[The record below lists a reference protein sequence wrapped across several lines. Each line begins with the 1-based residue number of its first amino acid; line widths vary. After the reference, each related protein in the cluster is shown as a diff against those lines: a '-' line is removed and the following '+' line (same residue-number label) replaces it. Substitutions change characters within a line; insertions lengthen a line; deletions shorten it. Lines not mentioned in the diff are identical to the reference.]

1 MLLSRFCKGYLAR
14 RACLKERLRQKTDAL
29 YSYYWRIDQI
39 QRGHFQRMVR
49 RAWLAY
55 KARKEEK
62 KRKKRE
68 AAAKKK
74 KRFGGYAPASRPSGT
89 AASSSKSASPVK
101 GLGDSMKAALKR
113 KVTAKNDEIKRS
125 RESSKPTSP
134 RDAAGDKPAADVQQI
149 GASLNLQKVEPSP
162 PVS

>member
-1 MLLSRFCKGYLAR
+1 M
-14 RACLKERLRQKTDAL
+14 E
-29 YSYYWRIDQI
+29 
-39 QRGHFQRMVR
+39 RMVSR
-49 RAWLAY
+49 IFIVGNLGEKSGKIKGENSMKIIQNVLMQHIHDYPVHFLSDANKDDFAKK
-55 KARKEEK
+55 KAEE
-62 KRKKRE
+62 E

-113 KVTAKNDEIKRS
+113 KVTAKNEEIKRS